1 MKNFEI
7 VNTRSGH
14 SFGTWE
20 AMSAQA
26 ALDAYAYDAG
36 HVDFADA
43 CRVASG
49 DDIEAREVEVSI
61 DDDLCERWLGR
72 DWPSST
78 SPAEAMRIA
87 SACQA
92 KRDAG
97 DSRDYTAVLA
107 DVVG

>member
-1 MKNFEI
+1 MNATTKTTDNNNI
-7 VNTRSGH
+7 SV
-14 SFGTWE
+14 
-20 AMSAQA
+20 
-26 ALDAYAYDAG
+26 
-36 HVDFADA
+36 
-43 CRVASG
+43 
-49 DDIEAREVEVSI
+49 

-97 DSRDYTAVLA
+97 DERDYTEILA